1 MKKTFYITLVLLLI
15 LASLPLQKAVAQDN
29 EPDILESTLNEL
41 ISNGEYPEDLNSEL
55 EKENLELINFDLVET
70 QLELDL
76 ITDED
81 EHDASIQSNLH
92 LDFNN
97 VQGALEVN
105 SVLEGESVT
114 SSYTLDIVT
123 VTEDLIEFSMTDQL
137 TGEVF
142 NYSSNELYP
151 SAIVAVPIGAW
162 ITAAAL
168 KALAASA
175 ILIIAGLTYVLA
187 THAIS
192 KIQNQKNRK
201 YNHYRATLTNKKL
214 YIGDG
219 ISRSG
224 AISRGKSGRDV
235 WSVSKNQAKEVAKGV
250 NRNGQPIHEIDKDR
264 KGKYYHWHPY
274 KRSPKMHS
282 FYGYPQ

>member
-41 ISNGEYPEDLNSEL
+41 ISNSEYPEDLNSEL

-70 QLELDL
+70 QLEIDL

-187 THAIS
+187 THAIQKFKTK
-192 KIQNQKNRK
+192 KIENITIIEQ
-201 YNHYRATLTNKKL
+201 H
-214 YIGDG
+214 
-219 ISRSG
+219 
-224 AISRGKSGRDV
+224 
-235 WSVSKNQAKEVAKGV
+235 
-250 NRNGQPIHEIDKDR
+250 
-264 KGKYYHWHPY
+264 
-274 KRSPKMHS
+274 
-282 FYGYPQ
+282 